1 MKQDLKRISIAVL
14 MLCALTLSM
23 SLTAWA
29 EQGDATC
36 EHVFGEYELV
46 TEPNC
51 TQKGEAVR
59 TCTACGYKESI
70 VVTRPGHVLGDWVM
84 DAAPQ
89 IGVAGSMSRSC
100 TVCGEVVQTEAIAA
114 LPEPESAPEPQAP
127 SAPEEHWI
135 DVPLPLALAVCI
147 LPNLVL
153 IAVLIIRR
161 IRKHIEKIKL

>member
-1 MKQDLKRISIAVL
+1 MKQDLKRIYIAVL

-23 SLTAWA
+23 SLTTWA
-29 EQGDATC
+29 EQGEAIC

-59 TCTACGYKESI
+59 TCITCGYKESI

-84 DAAPQ
+84 DTASQ

-100 TVCGEVVQTEAIAA
+100 TVCGDVVQTEAIAA
-114 LPEPESAPEPQAP
+114 LPEPEPAPEPQAP

-153 IAVLIIRR
+153 VAVLIIRR
-161 IRKHIEKIKL
+161 VRKHIEKIKL